1 MSFNHVQAQG
11 ESEVRLDGIAND
23 LSRETVGITG
33 MMNLHPSH
41 VPLSSHPPVNLKVPF
56 HGTLREVLSLMF
68 IQVLA
73 VLGPKDIGVQLRQ
86 PSPPL
91 GRHLEMPDCRGDLS

>member
-1 MSFNHVQAQG
+1 VQAQG
-11 ESEVRLDGIAND
+11 KSQVRPDGIADD
-23 LSRETVGITG
+23 LSREAVGITG
-33 MMNLHPSH
+33 MIGLLHPSH
-41 VPLSSHPPVNLKVPF
+41 VPLSSHPPANLKVLSYD
-56 HGTLREVLSLMF
+56 TLRQALPLML
-68 IQVLA
+68 IQILA